1 MSKTQR
7 KRKGGIKGYL
17 ERLPPIPFKRLAIK
31 LLPYIGIFYVGDKLA
46 WLYRYCVG
54 QTAFSRLFVLLSSS
68 HFRNPFSAFIPQ
80 ICWQGLS

>member
-17 ERLPPIPFKRLAIK
+17 ERLPPIQFKRLAIK

-54 QTAFSRLFVLLSSS
+54 QTAFSRLFVLLPCRFSCRHPHRLRRSLPP
-68 HFRNPFSAFIPQ
+68 NP
-80 ICWQGLS
+80 